1 MATQVSLLRVLQERS
16 FNRVGGTEFVQ
27 VDVRLIAATNQDL
40 FTLVS
45 EGRFREDLYYRLNVV
60 PIHVPPLRDRRS
72 DIPELG
78 RAFLKETCTR
88 EQLPEPVVDEGAW
101 TALDSHPWPGNVRE
115 LQNILERIIVVHR
128 PERITGEMVLEELG
142 SASKNRH
149 HDGVETDERE
159 LIINALRQ
167 TGGNKTD
174 AALSLGLSRRTMYN
188 RIARYGIS
196 ADEYL

>member
-1 MATQVSLLRVLQERS
+1 
-16 FNRVGGTEFVQ
+16 
-27 VDVRLIAATNQDL
+27 
-40 FTLVS
+40 
-45 EGRFREDLYYRLNVV
+45 
-60 PIHVPPLRDRRS
+60 
-72 DIPELG
+72 
-78 RAFLKETCTR
+78 
-88 EQLPEPVVDEGAW
+88 
-101 TALDSHPWPGNVRE
+101 
-115 LQNILERIIVVHR
+115 
-128 PERITGEMVLEELG
+128 MVLEELG

-159 LIINALRQ
+159 LLINALRQ